1 MKDNKGFSLVEL
13 VIILAIIAAL
23 GSAMFYSFTLMTG
36 QYARECANNL
46 STALDKEKNYAL
58 TRSASVDCYMEI
70 VKDGNSYVARYY
82 VPESAI
88 ATAIEPGTGNYTGD
102 WNGNGADWL
111 LAEELK
117 IGKSRVNIT
126 YQLGSGSEITI
137 DDDTSVKFVYDRIS
151 GAMKAIV
158 ESDASEPAAAGG
170 VRRGYIPPDAEAAVH
185 NLKDE
190 SVDEVIIDL
199 VNGRRYE
206 IKIFAGTGKHVLSRV
221 G

>member
-13 VIILAIIAAL
+13 VIILAIMAAL
-23 GSAMFYSFTLMTG
+23 SGTIFYSFTLATG

-70 VKDGNSYVARYY
+70 IKDGNSYVARYY

-88 ATAIEPGTGNYTGD
+88 AEGTDLT
-102 WNGNGADWL
+102 GNGADWL

-126 YQLGSGSEITI
+126 YQIGSGSEITI
-137 DDDTSVKFVYDRIS
+137 DDDTSVKFVYNRIS

-170 VRRGYIPPDAEAAVH
+170 VRRGYIPPNTDSSVH
-185 NLKDE
+185 TLKGDK
-190 SVDEVIIDL
+190 VIITL
-199 VNGRRYE
+199 LNGRKYE
-206 IKIFAGTGKHVLSRV
+206 IELYTATGKHVLSRV
-221 G
+221 D